1 MALRNFYCLLPVVF
15 SALPVVFSAV
25 SIIKGEL
32 LKVPY
37 DAISTK
43 SVNIQE
49 EIVGKHNAL
58 RRGVIPRA
66 RNMLKMEWNEKAAQ
80 NARNWAKECEMT
92 HSATFKRQ
100 ITDIFCGE
108 NLLFS
113 SDPLSWSDVIQIWYD
128 ESENFKYGFGPI
140 KPGLV
145 VGHYTQTVWST
156 SYMIGCEV
164 AHCPSRETYKYFYVC
179 HYCHRDR
186 CNLGDCLFTFF
197 MFTLNES
204 EKWRGEII
212 LILLLLIRRGSHVE
226 IAPTIVKMDSVPIH
240 VPMLMM
246 LVTVQMLYLLLD
258 VIIN

>member
-179 HYCHRDR
+179 HYCHRGNNPDTSTPYKKGIP
-186 CNLGDCLFTFF
+186 CGDCPHHCEDGLCTNPCAYADDAGNCPDAISSLGCHHKLVAKSCKASCKC
-197 MFTLNES
+197 TT
-204 EKWRGEII
+204 EI
-212 LILLLLIRRGSHVE
+212 
-226 IAPTIVKMDSVPIH
+226 K
-240 VPMLMM
+240 
-246 LVTVQMLYLLLD
+246 
-258 VIIN
+258 